1 MIKEIKNDL
10 LGEKYYEIEHNSG
23 LKILVMP
30 KEQFKTSYAL
40 FGTRFGSADIRFS
53 LDGREIRLPDGTA
66 HFLEHKL
73 FESEEKDAFELF
85 AKTGA
90 RANAYTSFDRTA
102 YLFSCS
108 ENFYENLKTLL
119 NFVQEPY
126 FTEKTIQK
134 EQGIIS
140 QEIKMYRDNPDWQS
154 MIELLKA
161 LYKNCAVN
169 TDIAGSVESIAK
181 ITPDDLYSSYEA
193 FYRPDN
199 MLLCICGN
207 VEVKKIEK
215 ICDECIKEASSKKAE
230 LINAEE
236 PEQIVRAKTV
246 KRMPVVMPI
255 FSFGYKESF
264 YKART
269 VRERLETI
277 ILNQILIGNMSPLYQ
292 SLLEEGRINED
303 FSSEYFTSRFNAAV
317 VFSGT
322 GENGELIKERFEAE
336 VQRVKKEG
344 IDKELFDCVK
354 RDIYGTI
361 IKSANSSEDMATDL
375 LECYLNGYKYFDEF
389 ETIGSITV
397 ESLQKRLESEYD
409 VNKSAISLILP
420 SEE

>member
-1 MIKEIKNDL
+1 MIKEIKNEL
-10 LGEKYYEIEHNSG
+10 LGEKYFEICHKSG
-23 LKILVMP
+23 LTILVMP
-30 KEQFKTSYAL
+30 KEEFKTSYAL
-40 FGTRFGSADIRFS
+40 FATRFGSADIEFS
-53 LDGREIRLPDGTA
+53 LDGKEIKLPDGTA

-73 FESEEKDAFELF
+73 FESDEKDAFELF

-108 ENFYENLKTLL
+108 DNFYENLRTLL

-126 FTEKTIQK
+126 FTEKTINK

-169 TDIAGSVESIAK
+169 TDIAGSVESIAE
-181 ITPDDLYSSYEA
+181 ITPDILYSSYEA

-199 MLLCICGN
+199 MFLCICGN
-207 VEVKKIEK
+207 VNINEIIS
-215 ICDECIKEASSKKAE
+215 ICDECIKESSPKVTAIK
-230 LINAEE
+230 NADE
-236 PEQIVRAKTV
+236 PEQIVSSKTV
-246 KRMPVVMPI
+246 KNMAVVMPI
-255 FSFGYKESF
+255 FSFGYKESRNGL
-264 YKART
+264 KS
-269 VRERLETI
+269 VEERLETI

-303 FSSEYFTSRFNAAV
+303 FSSEYFTSRFNSAV
-317 VFSGT
+317 IFSGT

-336 VQRVKKEG
+336 VERVKKEG

-361 IKSANSSEDMATDL
+361 IKSANSSEDIATDL
-375 LECYLNGYKYFDEF
+375 LDCYLNGYKYFDEF
-389 ETIGSITV
+389 EIIASISV
-397 ESLQKRLESEYD
+397 DSLQKRLESKYD

-420 SEE
+420 SE